1 MKSEITE
8 KALKKAQKWKDEA
21 IAKEDIVS
29 KIEMYSSQ
37 ELIPFTK
44 EELLAIKTALLSQ
57 SLMLKAK
64 AEEVETAISCGSE
77 DGDLSSHN
85 EKKIFEGCLSLL
97 FEAGDEFL
105 KYLDYIGADP
115 EEEPNITIGFSRIVN
130 RLFLWST
137 SHSGGTSTTA
147 KCRQLGI
154 NPDSCVNICEKDREE
169 E

>member
-1 MKSEITE
+1 MESKITT

-44 EELLAIKTALLSQ
+44 EELLTIKTALLSQ

-64 AEEVETAISCGSE
+64 AEEVKTAISCGSE
-77 DGDLSSHN
+77 DGNLSSHN

-97 FEAGDEFL
+97 FEAGDRFRE
-105 KYLDYIGADP
+105 YLDYIEADL
-115 EEEPNITIGFSRIVN
+115 EEEPNITMNFSHIVK
-130 RLFLWST
+130 RLFLWNT
-137 SHSGGTSTTA
+137 SHSGRTSTAA

-154 NPDSCVNICEKDREE
+154 NPDNCVDICEKDTEE
-169 E
+169 